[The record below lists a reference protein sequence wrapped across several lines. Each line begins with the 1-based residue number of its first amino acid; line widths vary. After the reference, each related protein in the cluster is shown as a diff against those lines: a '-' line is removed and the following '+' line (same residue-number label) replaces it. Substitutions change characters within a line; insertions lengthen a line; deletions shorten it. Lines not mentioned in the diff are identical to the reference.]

1 MSKKLRKVFKAA
13 QESEKE
19 LMKYYKKKFL
29 AHTIKLNTLY
39 AKHIQ
44 NIEAID
50 NCIPSLNSMKMIFN
64 ENIPNAMKKKK
75 LQKSEILEYVNDTS
89 LKLSSYDK
97 GKFTNTDVEFVKY
110 HLNKQIGVVIN
121 DYFKP
126 YVKNIKNVQIKLERP
141 NEVLNNNLVNVKK
154 LKSSKKTKKANKHI
168 LENKIVIVKLLLTLI
183 DGRTL
188 DVKIEHKGFK
198 IKLDD
203 AYKKIS
209 KIIKEII
216 PPEKRRNLESYLK
229 EKEKTIKRT
238 LLKEKEKKLG
248 ELLTET
254 KRTKETLDRISK
266 LQMELY
272 KSKMPLN
279 MGLMGPM
286 GSIGTSN
293 SLRTQYYGE
302 QEPEEKEVDTFNN
315 NVTAQK
321 LEEQLSNTSSVNSG
335 IGVNTSPF
343 VKGLNTA
350 NENNELKRLL
360 QGNPGSLKNSKSKKK
375 LTKKKK

>member
-1 MSKKLRKVFKAA
+1 MSKKLRKAFKAA
-13 QESEKE
+13 KESEKE

-97 GKFTNTDVEFVKY
+97 EKFTNNDIEFVKY
-110 HLNKQIGVVIN
+110 HLHKQIGVVIN

-141 NEVLNNNLVNVKK
+141 TEVLNNNLVNVKK
-154 LKSSKKTKKANKHI
+154 LKSSKKTKKANKKI

-203 AYKKIS
+203 AYKKIA
-209 KIIKEII
+209 KIIKDVI
-216 PPEKRRNLESYLK
+216 PPEKRRTLDSYLK
-229 EKEKTIKRT
+229 EKERSLKNS
-238 LLKEKEKKLG
+238 LLKEKEERLG
-248 ELLTET
+248 DLLTES
-254 KRTKETLDRISK
+254 KRTKETRDRISK

-279 MGLMGPM
+279 MGLMGTM
-286 GSIGTSN
+286 SSSN
-293 SLRTQYYGE
+293 NLRSQYYGR
-302 QEPEEKEVDTFNN
+302 QEPEERSVNTFDNDI
-315 NVTAQK
+315 TAQK
-321 LEEQLSNTSSVNSG
+321 LETQLSNTSSVNSG

-360 QGNPGSLKNSKSKKK
+360 EGNSGSIKNSKKK